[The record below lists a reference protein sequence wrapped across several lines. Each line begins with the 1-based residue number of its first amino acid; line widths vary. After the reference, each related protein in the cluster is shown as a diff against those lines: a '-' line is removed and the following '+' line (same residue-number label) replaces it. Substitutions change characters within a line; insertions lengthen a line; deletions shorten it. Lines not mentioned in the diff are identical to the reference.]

1 MQKAILPLR
10 YIGISQ
16 PMYGK
21 TSHIS
26 LKAIDFGWNSNYY
39 EQSTVLL
46 APFDGKV
53 VWKKG
58 SSNTIAFQSNE
69 KVEYADG
76 TVDYMTNILQEGF
89 SLLYCILLCKSVES
103 DTDVVLKLIGMNN

>member
-21 TSHIS
+21 TSHIG
-26 LKAIDFGWNSNYY
+26 LKAIDFGWNQQYLK
-39 EQSTVLL
+39 ESTELL
-46 APFDGKV
+46 APFDGTI

-58 SSNTIAFQSNE
+58 HVIAFQSNDL
-69 KVEYADG
+69 VEYADG
-76 TVDYMTNILQEGF
+76 TIDYMT
-89 SLLYCILLCKSVES
+89 S
-103 DTDVVLKLIGMNN
+103 DERLMPIMPTLNMLWQDFEHSSMWA

>member
-21 TSHIS
+21 TSHIG

-58 SSNTIAFQSNE
+58 SGNTIAFQSNE
-69 KVEYADG
+69 KVITSKE
-76 TVDYMTNILQEGF
+76 
-89 SLLYCILLCKSVES
+89 LLYTKTEDFNIFY
-103 DTDVVLKLIGMNN
+103 DKLSKFIEG